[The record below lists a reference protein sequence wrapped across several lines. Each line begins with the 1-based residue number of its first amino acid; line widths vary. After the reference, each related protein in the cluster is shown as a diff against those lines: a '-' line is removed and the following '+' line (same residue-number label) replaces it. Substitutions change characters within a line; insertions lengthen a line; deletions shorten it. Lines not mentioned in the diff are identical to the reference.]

1 METRNYIMDIYKVLK
16 DTLLIENPIMKY
28 GRSLQKYG
36 KGNKMFSP
44 YKMST
49 GETLLEKAW

>member
-1 METRNYIMDIYKVLK
+1 MDIYKVLK
-16 DTLLIENPIMKY
+16 DILLIENPIMKY